1 MSDKRVKAY
10 EEKMEKTVS
19 YLATDLQAVRAG
31 RANPH
36 VLDKIRVDYYGS
48 PTPIKQLATVTVPEA
63 RVLVIAPFDKSATKL
78 IEKAILAANIG
89 ITPNVDGNNIRLVV
103 PELTGERRKEFVK
116 MASKVAEETK
126 VALRNIRRDANDAYK
141 KQEKASEITED
152 DLKKL
157 LDDAQKTTD
166 KFSAKVDEEFKKKE
180 KEILAK

>member
-1 MSDKRVKAY
+1 MADVNL
-10 EEKMEKTVS
+10 EEKMQKALEHLDSEFQGIRT
-19 YLATDLQAVRAG
+19 G
-31 RANPH
+31 RAHPGL
-36 VLDKIRVDYYGS
+36 VDSVKVDYYGS

-126 VALRNIRRDANDAYK
+126 VA
-141 KQEKASEITED
+141 
-152 DLKKL
+152 
-157 LDDAQKTTD
+157 
-166 KFSAKVDEEFKKKE
+166 
-180 KEILAK
+180 

>member
-1 MSDKRVKAY
+1 MADVNL
-10 EEKMEKTVS
+10 EEKMQKALEHLDSEFQGIRT
-19 YLATDLQAVRAG
+19 G
-31 RANPH
+31 RAHPGL
-36 VLDKIRVDYYGS
+36 VDSVKVDYYGS

-116 MASKVAEETK
+116 MASKVAEDTK

-166 KFSAKVDEEFKKKE
+166 KFIAKVDEEFKKKE